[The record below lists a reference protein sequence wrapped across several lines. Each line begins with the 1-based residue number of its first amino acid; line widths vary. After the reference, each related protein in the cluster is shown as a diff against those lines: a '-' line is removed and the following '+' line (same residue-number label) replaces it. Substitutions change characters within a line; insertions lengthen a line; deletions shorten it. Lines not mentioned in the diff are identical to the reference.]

1 MIIESFIHDFYSFTN
16 NFIIKMTTSLMK
28 IINKA
33 GFIALIVLITNGAC
47 NTQRNKTTDTK
58 INYLVD
64 SLRSIYAP
72 DKRVSLWNVSI
83 VENSD
88 KIRLIGEIDNERAY
102 NDISDIIVKK
112 HPNVETNIKLLPEKG
127 DRQVVTG
134 LINNSVANLRS
145 NPSHSAEIATQAL
158 LGTPIRI
165 LKRENDWYL
174 VQTPNKYIAW
184 VDTPAVVRINQDE
197 LSDLKLSGKVV
208 YNKQY
213 GYSYSEPDDNS
224 QTVSDLVIG
233 CILPVTAANSGF
245 YKVQYPDKRIAW
257 VKKDE
262 VVDAEEIF
270 ERKIDEKEL
279 VETAKKFVGFPYLW
293 GGTSSK
299 AVDCS
304 GFTSM
309 IYYMNGTVLQ
319 RDASQQT
326 KYGKE
331 ITTDYEYRNLQPGDL
346 LFFGR
351 KASDSLS
358 ERVTHVAM
366 YIGNTEFIHAS
377 GKVRINSI
385 DSTRD
390 NFIPEYVARFVRAVR
405 VKGMKDGKGIEQLS
419 ENTFYKKIIN
429 NTE

>member
-1 MIIESFIHDFYSFTN
+1 
-16 NFIIKMTTSLMK
+16 MK
-28 IINKA
+28 ITDFLKNVFDKTI
-33 GFIALIVLITNGAC
+33 FVTLIILFVTSAC
-47 NTQRNKTTDTK
+47 NTKRNSTSEAEIKSL
-58 INYLVD
+58 ID
-64 SLRSIYAP
+64 SLQYIYAP
-72 DKRVSLWNVSI
+72 DKRVSLWSVSI

-88 KIRLIGEIDNERAY
+88 KIILIGEIDNEKAF
-102 NDISDIIVKK
+102 NDIVDIIVKK
-112 HPNVETNIKLLPEKG
+112 YPNVETNIKLLPEEG
-127 DRQVVTG
+127 NEQVVTG

-158 LGTPIRI
+158 LGTPIRV

-184 VDTPAVVRINQDE
+184 IDVPALVRINQDE
-197 LSDLKLSGKVV
+197 LSDLKLSRKVV
-208 YNKQY
+208 YKKQY
-213 GYSYSEPDDNS
+213 GFSYSEPDDSS

-262 VVDAEEIF
+262 VVDAKEIF
-270 ERKIDEKEL
+270 DRQIDEKEL
-279 VETAKKFVGFPYLW
+279 IETAKKFIGVPYLW

-331 ITTDYEYRNLQPGDL
+331 ITTNYQYNNLQPGDL

-351 KASDSLS
+351 KASDSVP
-358 ERVTHVAM
+358 ERVTHVVM
-366 YIGNTEFIHAS
+366 YIGDTEFIHAS
-377 GKVRINSI
+377 GKVRINSM

-390 NFIPEYVARFVRAVR
+390 NFIPEYVTRFVRAVR
-405 VKGMKDGKGIEQLS
+405 VIGADGKGIEQIS
-419 ENTFYKKIIN
+419 ENAFYKEIIN

>member
-1 MIIESFIHDFYSFTN
+1 
-16 NFIIKMTTSLMK
+16 MK
-28 IINKA
+28 IIKKA
-33 GFIALIVLITNGAC
+33 GFIALIVMFVISAC
-47 NTQRNKTTDTK
+47 NTQRNNNSEAEIKTL
-58 INYLVD
+58 ID
-64 SLRSIYAP
+64 SLQYIYAP

-83 VENSD
+83 AETSD
-88 KIRLIGEIDNERAY
+88 KIKLIGELDNEKAY
-102 NDISDIIVKK
+102 NDIVEVIVKK
-112 HPNVETNIKLLPEKG
+112 YPNVEINIKLLPEKG
-127 DRQVVTG
+127 NEQVVNG
-134 LINNSVANLRS
+134 LINNSVVNLRS
-145 NPSHSAEIATQAL
+145 NPNHSAEIATQAL

-184 VDTPAVVRINQDE
+184 VDAPAVVRIDQDE
-197 LSDLKLSGKVV
+197 LKNYKLTNKIV

-213 GYSYSEPDDNS
+213 GFSYSEPDDNS

-233 CILPVTAANSGF
+233 CILPVLSEKKKF
-245 YKVQYPDKRIAW
+245 YQVQYPDKRIAW
-257 VKKDE
+257 VMKDE
-262 VVDAEEIF
+262 VVDAKELF
-270 ERKIDEKEL
+270 VRKPDEKEL
-279 VETAKKFVGFPYLW
+279 VETAKKFMGIPYLW

-331 ITTDYEYRNLQPGDL
+331 ITTNYEYKNLQPGDL

-351 KASDSLS
+351 KALDLLS
-358 ERVTHVAM
+358 ERVTHVVM
-366 YIGNTEFIHAS
+366 YIGDTEFIHAS
-377 GKVRINSI
+377 GTNGSVQVNSI

-390 NFIPEYVARFVRAVR
+390 NFILEYAARFVRAVR
-405 VKGMKDGKGIEQLS
+405 VKGMADGKGIEQLS
-419 ENTFYKKIIN
+419 ENAFYKEIIN

>member
-1 MIIESFIHDFYSFTN
+1 
-16 NFIIKMTTSLMK
+16 MK
-28 IINKA
+28 IIKKA
-33 GFIALIVLITNGAC
+33 GFIALTVMFVISAC
-47 NTQRNKTTDTK
+47 NTQRNNNSEAEIKSL
-58 INYLVD
+58 ID
-64 SLRSIYAP
+64 SLQYIYAP

-83 VENSD
+83 AENSD
-88 KIRLIGEIDNERAY
+88 KIILIGELDNEKAY
-102 NDISDIIVKK
+102 SDIADIIVKK
-112 HPNVETNIKLLPEKG
+112 YPNVETNIKLLPEEG
-127 DRQVVTG
+127 NEQIVNG

-145 NPSHSAEIATQAL
+145 DPHHSAEIATQAL

-184 VDTPAVVRINQDE
+184 VDAPAVVRIDQNE
-197 LSDLKLSGKVV
+197 LKKYKLANKII

-213 GYSYSEPDDNS
+213 GFSYSEPDDNS

-233 CILPVTAANSGF
+233 CILQAITANSGF
-245 YKVQYPDKRIAW
+245 YKVQYPDKRVAW
-257 VKKDE
+257 VKKAE
-262 VVDAEEIF
+262 VLDAEEVFNKQIT
-270 ERKIDEKEL
+270 EKEL
-279 VETAKKFVGFPYLW
+279 VETAKKFVGIPYLW

-304 GFTSM
+304 GFTSV

-331 ITTDYEYRNLQPGDL
+331 ITTNYEYENLQPGDL

-366 YIGNTEFIHAS
+366 YIGDTEFIHAS

-405 VKGMKDGKGIEQLS
+405 VVGAEGKGIEQLS
-419 ENTFYKKIIN
+419 ENAFYKETIN